1 MSPLHIAHRGYR
13 TVAEENSLAQI
24 AHALELGA
32 DFIEVDVRRRPGDGA
47 LVLDHDR
54 ADRPGAPLLADALT
68 LIAASEAGADLDLKQ
83 HDLRDDLVDAV
94 RVAGLLGRTV
104 CTGGNWQQLAEIKQA
119 EPGIRIGL
127 TIPRTAVKVPRL
139 VARYG
144 LLVQRRQWARRLP
157 GLLRQYDA
165 DLVAAHHRLVDRG
178 LVRAAHSVGAEVWS
192 WTVDDPRDLRRLAR
206 LGVDAICS
214 NRPESHGIVWQP
226 AGE

>member
-32 DFIEVDVRRRPGDGA
+32 DFIELDVRRRPSDRA

-54 ADRPGAPLLADALT
+54 GDRPGAPLLAEALA
-68 LIAASEAGADLDLKQ
+68 LIAATASGADLDLKE
-83 HDLRDDLVDAV
+83 HDLRDDLVAV
-94 RVAGLLGRTV
+94 VRTAGLLGRTV
-104 CTGGNWQQLAEIKQA
+104 CTGGNWQQLADIKQA

-127 TIPRTAVKVPRL
+127 TIPRTAVKVPRI

-178 LVRAAHSVGAEVWS
+178 LVRAAHSVNAEVWC
-192 WTVDDPRDLRRLAR
+192 WTVDDRRDLNRLAA

-226 AGE
+226 AAE

>member
-32 DFIEVDVRRRPGDGA
+32 NFIEVDVRRRPSDGA

-54 ADRPGAPLLADALT
+54 GDRPGAPLLADALA
-68 LIAASEAGADLDLKQ
+68 LIAATTSGADLDLKQ
-83 HDLRDDLVDAV
+83 HDLKDDLIATV
-94 RVAGLLGRTV
+94 RAACLLGRTV
-104 CTGGNWQQLAEIKQA
+104 CTGGNWQQLADIKQA

-127 TIPRTAVKVPRL
+127 TIPRTAVKVPRI

-157 GLLRQYDA
+157 GLIRQYDA

-178 LVRAAHSVGAEVWS
+178 LVRAAHSVNAEVWC
-192 WTVDDPRDLRRLAR
+192 WTVDDPRDLRRLAK
-206 LGVDAICS
+206 LGVDAITS

-226 AGE
+226 AGG